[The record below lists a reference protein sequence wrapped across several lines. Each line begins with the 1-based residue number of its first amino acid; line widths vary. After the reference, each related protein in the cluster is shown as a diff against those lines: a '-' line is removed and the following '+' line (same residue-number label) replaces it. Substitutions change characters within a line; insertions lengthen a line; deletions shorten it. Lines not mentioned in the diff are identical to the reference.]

1 MLQEYLITKE
11 ISTGIH
17 SPIAP
22 EFTCIQKHGE
32 KENNFPVATT
42 ASQEI
47 LSFQCSLNCGKK
59 K

>member
-17 SPIAP
+17 SPIALP
-22 EFTCIQKHGE
+22 NLRAYRNMGK

-42 ASQEI
+42 ASQ
-47 LSFQCSLNCGKK
+47 
-59 K
+59 